1 MVRARSPSLVDGKLA
16 SFSGA
21 ADPIAADAVAAV
33 VLDDMVIR
41 LISFG
46 GRPGSRITLL
56 AIRSRSFTQ

>member
-16 SFSGA
+16 SFSG
-21 ADPIAADAVAAV
+21 AAV